1 MTWGGKLYET
11 TASITAAD
19 VLDFLT
25 FDLSAFYAL
34 YNAVAPD
41 RSQPPSTPAKTYT
54 CSAPCKGGTLQ
65 TNHIYVD
72 PRHIKTKAIYVYGT
86 HDLTIRGETHSMTSE
101 AMHKIQVRSA
111 SSFLER
117 IAGIAFELMLDVG
130 RDLRDQIIE
139 WLRPL
144 LRALW

>member
-1 MTWGGKLYET
+1 M
-11 TASITAAD
+11 
-19 VLDFLT
+19 
-25 FDLSAFYAL
+25 
-34 YNAVAPD
+34 
-41 RSQPPSTPAKTYT
+41 
-54 CSAPCKGGTLQ
+54 Q

-72 PRHIKTKAIYVYGT
+72 PRHIKTKVIYVYGT
-86 HDLTIRGETHSMTSE
+86 HDLTIRGATHSMTSE